1 MLSSFWHWY
10 VIILTLASVLGCWWL
25 LQWTKGISNRQGD
38 DVGTTG
44 HTWDSDLE
52 ELNNPLPRWWLYLFH
67 MTIVFTLVYLALFP
81 GLGNVKGLLG
91 WTQLSQYEAEMA
103 VAKSAQADVFARF
116 RDQSPEALMAD
127 PEALG
132 IGRRVFANNC
142 AMCHGSDARGAQGFP
157 NLTDDAWLYGGSFET
172 VLDSITDGRQGF
184 MPPLGA
190 VLGETG
196 VREVV
201 AYVQRLS
208 GQDSDAELAAAGQAR
223 FNMVCVACHGAQGTG
238 NKTLGAP
245 DLTDG
250 AWLYGGDAESLAETV
265 ISGRSGKMPE
275 HEHLL
280 EPDQLRLVAVYVL
293 SLSAR
298 GD

>member
-1 MLSSFWHWY
+1 
-10 VIILTLASVLGCWWL
+10 
-25 LQWTKGISNRQGD
+25 
-38 DVGTTG
+38 
-44 HTWDSDLE
+44 
-52 ELNNPLPRWWLYLFH
+52 
-67 MTIVFTLVYLALFP
+67 
-81 GLGNVKGLLG
+81 
-91 WTQLSQYEAEMA
+91 
-103 VAKSAQADVFARF
+103 
-116 RDQSPEALMAD
+116 
-127 PEALG
+127 
-132 IGRRVFANNC
+132 
-142 AMCHGSDARGAQGFP
+142 MCHGSDARGAQGFP

-298 GD
+298 GH